1 MLRRVKAGEYLFTV
15 PVAALW
21 LSSRGNSSRETTTSL
36 PDKPTPQV
44 GDGGKKGGDDKTKRG
59 DGASQESFGRRL
71 FTSWQQGV
79 VASMGAVMGIGAVSF
94 FFYAPVKDDTVHH
107 TAVVASEALGDARL
121 REQAIQLSKEVVEN
135 VLKDSKTLDLVVR
148 LVVQVLRQ
156 DDTMTAVSSFLRAL
170 FEDHYT
176 QEVTKKF
183 VLMTILDP
191 WIQEQLRGIA
201 KDLAKG
207 LLKDPEVKKAL
218 VDFLTDSAVVSLRD
232 EELRWDAARAVR
244 SVVKRILTPWC

>member
-1 MLRRVKAGEYLFTV
+1 MLRRVKAVECLFAV
-15 PVAALW
+15 HVAALR
-21 LSSRGNSSRETTTSL
+21 SVSRRKPPHETTANL
-36 PDKPTPQV
+36 PGNPTPQID
-44 GDGGKKGGDDKTKRG
+44 DGGEKDGGGKTKGGAGT
-59 DGASQESFGRRL
+59 SQESFGRRL

-135 VLKDSKTLDLVVR
+135 VLKDAKTLDLVVR

-156 DDTMTAVSSFLRAL
+156 DDTMIAVSSFLRAL

-183 VLMTILDP
+183 VLMTVLDP

-218 VDFLTDSAVVSLRD
+218 VEFLTDSAVVSLRD
-232 EELRWDAARAVR
+232 EELRYDAARAVR
-244 SVVKRILTPWC
+244 SVAKRIVMPWS